1 MQVQVNSNRSVN
13 VDDEFSQLVEMTVNN
28 SLARFDG
35 RITRVEVHL
44 SDVNSGKSGSDD
56 KRCLMEA
63 RPAGRDPVVVTNE
76 AATLEESVRG
86 ASDKLRRLLSSLF
99 GRLGEKS

>member
-1 MQVQVNSNRSVN
+1 MQVQVNSDRSVN
-13 VDDEFSQLVEMTVNN
+13 VDDEFSQLVEMTVNK

-44 SDVNSGKSGSDD
+44 SDVNSGKFGSDD

-63 RPAGRDPVVVTNE
+63 RPAGRDPVAVTNE
-76 AATLEESVRG
+76 AATLEELVRG

>member
-1 MQVQVNSNRSVN
+1 MQVQVNSDRSVKVN
-13 VDDEFSQLVEMTVNN
+13 DEFSRLVEITVNN
-28 SLARFDG
+28 SLARFDD

-44 SDVNSGKSGSDD
+44 SDVNNGKSGSDD
-56 KRCLMEA
+56 KRCLIED

-76 AATLEESVRG
+76 AATLEESLRG
-86 ASDKLRRLLSSLF
+86 ASDKLQRLLSSLF